1 MRKRWFAITL
11 LVALMFVLADAGLN
25 TRDVSAFYCLDISG
39 CGSRAGCPSGRVSNC
54 IIECIDGT
62 TLTCVI
68 LGEVLQ

>member
-25 TRDVSAFYCLDISG
+25 AWDVNAFYCQDISG
-39 CGSRAGCPSGRVSNC
+39 CGSHAGCPSIRVSNC
-54 IIECIDGT
+54 EIECIDGT

-68 LGEVLQ
+68 LGELL